1 MAQVIVQLNF
11 RLPVAL
17 NDKLEALAK
26 NTGKT
31 KTEIVAKALEEY
43 FEKAEEKD

>member
-1 MAQVIVQLNF
+1 MAQVMVQLNF

-31 KTEIVAKALEEY
+31 KTEIVTKALEEY

>member
-1 MAQVIVQLNF
+1 MAIATVQLNF
-11 RLPVAL
+11 RIPAEL